1 MLCIS
6 KNNRKNRKPKNC
18 ASRVYPIYMNAIELP
33 GPLLVP
39 LPGILNEAARVDF
52 ARRVNGC
59 GWNEDCIV

>member
-1 MLCIS
+1 
-6 KNNRKNRKPKNC
+6 
-18 ASRVYPIYMNAIELP
+18 MNAIELP